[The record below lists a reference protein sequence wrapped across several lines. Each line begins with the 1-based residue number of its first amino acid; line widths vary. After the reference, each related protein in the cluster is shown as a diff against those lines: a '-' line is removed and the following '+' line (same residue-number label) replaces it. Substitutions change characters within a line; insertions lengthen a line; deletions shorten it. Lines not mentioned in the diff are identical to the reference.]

1 MGRRPIKTFKK
12 GDYIDPKTLS
22 HSELIDVIKEQ
33 ADLASEAFWEGRNEW
48 AAYHASVMQKF
59 LDEFKLTAINSSI

>member
-1 MGRRPIKTFKK
+1 MGKNSYTNIS
-12 GDYIDPKTLS
+12 DYIDPKTLG
-22 HSELIDVIKEQ
+22 HSELIDAIKEQ